1 LTTAALIIVLVQ
13 QRVRG
18 RAALYTNRSTGEI
31 RLQRLSIRA
40 RIGAWGFL
48 GGLVTLALVIPV
60 AILMWWMVRGLSLG
74 NSPLS
79 VLPHLTRSV
88 LISGLA
94 ALVIAIAALPLGILV
109 VRFPSRRTQMLES
122 IPWLT
127 YSLPHLAVGLAF
139 LVLTIRLARP
149 IYQTVVLLVLVYLAM
164 FLPLALAAVESGM
177 RRIGPGL
184 EDASRSLGVGALGTL
199 RRITIPLLRPSV
211 LAGAALVFLSV
222 MKELPATLL
231 LRPTE
236 FDTLPVRIWSATNEL
251 FYTQA
256 SFASLALIAASA
268 LPLYFFVIRD
278 LHE

>member
-1 LTTAALIIVLVQ
+1 
-13 QRVRG
+13 
-18 RAALYTNRSTGEI
+18 
-31 RLQRLSIRA
+31 
-40 RIGAWGFL
+40 
-48 GGLVTLALVIPV
+48 LVIPV
-60 AILMWWMVRGLSLG
+60 AILIWWMIRGLSLG
-74 NSPLS
+74 NSMLT

-94 ALVIAIAALPLGILV
+94 ALVIAIAALPIGILV
-109 VRFPSRRTQMLES
+109 VRFPSKRTRMLES

-139 LVLTIRLARP
+139 LVLTIRIARP
-149 IYQTVVLLVLVYLAM
+149 IYQTVILLVLVYLAM

-177 RRIGPGL
+177 RRIGPAL
-184 EDASRSLGVGALGTL
+184 EEASRSLGVGALGTL